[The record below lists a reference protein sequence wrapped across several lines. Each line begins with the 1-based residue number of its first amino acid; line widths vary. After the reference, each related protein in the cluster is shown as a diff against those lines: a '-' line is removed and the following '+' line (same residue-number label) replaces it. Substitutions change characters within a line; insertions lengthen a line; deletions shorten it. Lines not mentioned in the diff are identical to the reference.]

1 MSRRVQRAGRTS
13 ARLARKRKKAEAGLE
28 TGPDGFDIGRDPRR
42 LSPAELRALG
52 HRAAPLL
59 QAVRKRCIDCCGGR
73 SDEVRRCTAVF
84 CSLWPYRMATDPWRG
99 DAPGNTRTERDLPT
113 PPPQQSAT
121 TASAS
126 GNRDTAPAEA
136 RRRRKEAVA
145 TPDLPLFDE
154 A

>member
-1 MSRRVQRAGRTS
+1 MSRRVRRAGQMS

-59 QAVRKRCIDCCGGR
+59 QAMRKRCIDCCGGR
-73 SDEVRRCTAVF
+73 SDEVRRCTAVS

-99 DAPGNTRTERDLPT
+99 DAPTNTRTERDVPI
-113 PPPQQSAT
+113 PPSQNSST

-126 GNRDTAPAEA
+126 ENPYTAPATT
-136 RRRRKEAVA
+136 RRRRKAAVA
-145 TPDLPLFDE
+145 SPDLPLFDE